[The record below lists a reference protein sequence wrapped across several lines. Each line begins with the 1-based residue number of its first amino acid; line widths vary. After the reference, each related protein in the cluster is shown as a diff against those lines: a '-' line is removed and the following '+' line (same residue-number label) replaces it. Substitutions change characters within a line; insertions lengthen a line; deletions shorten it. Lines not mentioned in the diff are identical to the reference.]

1 MTSQIIRTLLRNLIV
16 FQIARHRTS
25 PLACSHASRNPV
37 ASDVKWIARAGQ
49 IPQTQAAEDRTS
61 CEAAMGGERA
71 LPSGRMVVAKLAPH
85 QPIIEME
92 AASFV
97 A

>member
-1 MTSQIIRTLLRNLIV
+1 
-16 FQIARHRTS
+16 
-25 PLACSHASRNPV
+25 
-37 ASDVKWIARAGQ
+37 
-49 IPQTQAAEDRTS
+49 
-61 CEAAMGGERA
+61 MGGERA